1 MNTSRSGWPSLPP
14 QGDRNRTVL
23 ACMVAGAL
31 LFAVISGIS
40 VALVAQDLSRDFV
53 GTAVAAP
60 QTPQQPATGQQPA
73 AEQQQPLAAMPP
85 NVTATGAIPIGD
97 PAAKTVVRVVADLQ
111 CPACQ
116 AFEQA
121 NATALE
127 DAAARGSALIEYNI
141 ISFLDRASTTQYSSR
156 AGNAAYCVAEADPAR
171 FHGWLATMF
180 EQQPA
185 EGGDG
190 LPDTELIAIAQA
202 AGYTETTVAQ
212 CITDRRYDA
221 YLRAKTKEIIDGG
234 IRSTPT
240 VLIDDQPV
248 ADAKQLFTPNGLA
261 PALR

>member
-14 QGDRNRTVL
+14 SGDRNRTVL

-31 LFAVISGIS
+31 LFAVISGAS
-40 VALVAQDLSRDFV
+40 VVIVAQDLSRDFV

-60 QTPQQPATGQQPA
+60 QAQQPATGQQPA
-73 AEQQQPLAAMPP
+73 AEQQQPLAATPA
-85 NVTATGAIPIGD
+85 NVTANGAIQIGD
-97 PAAKTVVRVVADLQ
+97 PAAKNVVQVVADLQ

-127 DAAARGSALIEYNI
+127 DAATRGSALIEYNI

-156 AGNAAYCVAEADPAR
+156 AGNAAYCVAEADPAK
-171 FHGWLATMF
+171 FQGWLATMF

-185 EGGDG
+185 EGGAG
-190 LPDTELIAIAQA
+190 LPDTELIAIAQG
-202 AGYTETTVAQ
+202 AGYTESTVAQ
-212 CITDRRYDA
+212 CITDRRYDT
-221 YLRAKTKEIIDGG
+221 YLRTKSKEIIDGG

-240 VLIDDQPV
+240 VLINNHPV
-248 ADAKQLFTPNGLA
+248 ADPKQLFTPNGLA
-261 PALR
+261 PTLR